1 MPISRT
7 TETYDPLGLIAG
19 DYPRFVQKVTI
30 ADSAALTAGAVLGRI
45 TTGGKYQL
53 SLAAAED
60 GSEAAVAVLA
70 EDADASDGDVEGLV
84 YIAGAFNADKLTFG
98 TGHQRRDRVARR
110 HGADVHRLADRL
122 TRAPARLFP
131 RPPVGRSFSRLA

>member
-98 TGHQRRDRVARR
+98 TGHTAASVETAW
-110 HGADVHRLADRL
+110 
-122 TRAPARLFP
+122 RAAMAPMFIVSQIA
-131 RPPVGRSFSRLA
+131 